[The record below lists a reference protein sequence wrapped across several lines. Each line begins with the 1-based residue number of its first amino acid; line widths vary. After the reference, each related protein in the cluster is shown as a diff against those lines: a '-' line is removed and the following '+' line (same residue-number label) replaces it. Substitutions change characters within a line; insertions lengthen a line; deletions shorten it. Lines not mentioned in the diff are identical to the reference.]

1 MIGVLFSRDI
11 AVDFGTAT
19 TRIATSGHGR
29 LVEGPS
35 VCGVTP
41 VLERGVVVNT
51 DAAAELLRALLRRTP
66 TLSPLRP
73 RVITCVPTDV
83 TPSERAAL
91 VRSLRQAGAA
101 AITVSPEPLAA
112 AIGAGLDVSAP
123 HAQLVV
129 DIGHGI
135 TDCAVIRS
143 GQVVATRA
151 VRQAC
156 TDLYDAVRTA
166 VRERYQLRLLPR
178 EAERLVASVNFAAG
192 AAPGRL
198 EALGR
203 CELGY
208 LRRVA
213 IPTSEVAAV
222 LEPVLTAILAAP
234 RALVRDL
241 PAELGA
247 EIIERGIVLSGG
259 GALWRGMTARLAAE
273 TGIAVRCARDPLH
286 AVIRGARAIL
296 PTVVEH
302 HLWQH

>member
-1 MIGVLFSRDI
+1 
-11 AVDFGTAT
+11 
-19 TRIATSGHGR
+19 
-29 LVEGPS
+29 VEGPS
-35 VCGVTP
+35 VCGLTP
-41 VLERGVVVNT
+41 ALERGVIVNP
-51 DAAAELLRALLRRTP
+51 DAATRVLRALLKRAQRFGP
-66 TLSPLRP
+66 WRP

-101 AITVSPEPLAA
+101 AIAVTPEPLAA

-123 HAQLVV
+123 HAQLVI

-135 TDCAVIRS
+135 TDCAVIRA

-151 VRQAC
+151 VRRAC
-156 TDLYDAVRTA
+156 ADLYDAVRAA
-166 VRERYQLRLLPR
+166 VWARYQLRLLPR
-178 EAERLVASVNFAAG
+178 EAERLVANVNLAAG

-198 EALGR
+198 EALAR

-213 IPTSEVAAV
+213 IPTSEVAEV
-222 LEPVLTAILAAP
+222 LEPALAAMLAAP
-234 RALVRDL
+234 RALLRDL

-247 EIIERGIVLSGG
+247 EIIERGILLSGG
-259 GALWRGMTARLAAE
+259 GALWRGMSARLAAE